1 MTYDLIG
8 KNFVPPDIKA
18 KVTGRAKYAE
28 DFRVEGM
35 VFARLL
41 TSPVP
46 HGRVTNIDASEALS
60 MEGVLGVL
68 TADEVPIRPEPQNPT
83 LTNEPKFVGEPILA
97 VAAITE
103 TIAQDAIERI
113 KLDIEPLSFTL
124 DPLYTI
130 NCIILM
136 CSYQ

>member
-8 KNFVPPDIKA
+8 KNFVPPDVRA

-46 HGRVTNIDASEALS
+46 HGRVTDIDAGEALS

-68 TADEVPIRPEPQNPT
+68 TADEVPAMPEPQNPI
-83 LTNEPKFVGEPILA
+83 LTNEPKFVGDPILA
-97 VAAITE
+97 VAAV
-103 TIAQDAIERI
+103 
-113 KLDIEPLSFTL
+113 
-124 DPLYTI
+124 
-130 NCIILM
+130 N
-136 CSYQ
+136 